1 MCFQVNPE
9 TGVGVKTMFSIEASE
24 FQDEDVPLSYTFG
37 YRHVNAEKTRW
48 FKKISSTIPAV
59 NSLLPSSKE
68 GIVIVVEVCDAFET
82 CTVAETPEP
91 IEVKFEELTTK
102 DIV

>member
-1 MCFQVNPE
+1 MNPE

-37 YRHVNAEKTRW
+37 YRHGNAEKTRW